1 MKPDQLSRVGAL
13 SIETSN
19 RWGVGGVG
27 SVGSGIRAGEQIQD
41 YSEQ

>member
-13 SIETSN
+13 SIETSS
-19 RWGVGGVG
+19 RWGVG